1 MLHVMKDDFDESPED
16 ILNSIN
22 NMLKK
27 KETEKK
33 KEDKEEKDSKDEQLE
48 SYTYNLQINDKMQR
62 NLKYIIYIIIDT
74 IKNQSTL

>member
-27 KETEKK
+27 KEETEKSNNK
-33 KEDKEEKDSKDEQLE
+33 KEDEQ
-48 SYTYNLQINDKMQR
+48 NK
-62 NLKYIIYIIIDT
+62 
-74 IKNQSTL
+74 

>member
-27 KETEKK
+27 KQENKDKNDNKDEEKK
-33 KEDKEEKDSKDEQLE
+33 QIEEEK
-48 SYTYNLQINDKMQR
+48 
-62 NLKYIIYIIIDT
+62 
-74 IKNQSTL
+74 